1 MCGMHISTKIL
12 LYAFP
17 NFTKS
22 ENAAE
27 RAKALEH
34 GPVVDFVP
42 PDIESDENV
51 DVDDTKSIANSVMSE
66 SSIGSIHSKKS
77 LTALVSKARQRIS
90 EMSPIEEED
99 GIDEAIKPPV
109 LSTVTDDNGARMAEK
124 KSINKLA
131 FTKRNPAL

>member
-1 MCGMHISTKIL
+1 M
-12 LYAFP
+12 
-17 NFTKS
+17 
-22 ENAAE
+22 ED
-27 RAKALEH
+27 

-42 PDIESDENV
+42 PDLESDEND

-90 EMSPIEEED
+90 EMSPIEEEA

-124 KSINKLA
+124 NSINKLA

>member
-1 MCGMHISTKIL
+1 MYCRCVCCI
-12 LYAFP
+12 P
-17 NFTKS
+17 NLQS
-22 ENAAE
+22 ESAAI

-42 PDIESDENV
+42 PDIHDDDHDTEEDE
-51 DVDDTKSIANSVMSE
+51 TKSITNSVMSCE

-77 LTALVSKARQRIS
+77 LTALVSKARERMS
-90 EMSPIEEED
+90 EMNPIIEE
-99 GIDEAIKPPV
+99 DEKDQAISPPV
-109 LSTVTDDNGARMAEK
+109 VRTVTDDNGARKKEM